1 MQVILREDV
10 KDLGRS
16 GELVTVAEGFAR
28 NYLLPRKLAVQASPG
43 AMKDMRKRME
53 AAQQREAKELE
64 EAKGLAEQL
73 RDARL
78 TIPGKAAEG
87 SSRLH
92 GSITSQDIA
101 DWINRGL
108 SLKVDRRDIELG
120 EPIRTLGTHQVTVKL
135 ARGVHVPVTVEVVEG

>member
-16 GELVTVAEGFAR
+16 GEMVSVAEGFAR
-28 NYLLPRKLAVQASPG
+28 NFLLPRKLAVQATPG

-53 AAQQREAKELE
+53 AAKQREAKELE
-64 EAKGLAEQL
+64 EAQGLAETL

-78 TIPGKAAEG
+78 TIAGKAAEG

-92 GSITSQDIA
+92 GSITPQDIA
-101 DWINRGL
+101 DLINRGL
-108 SLKVDRRDIELG
+108 PVKVDKRDIEIR

-135 ARGVHVPVTVEVVEG
+135 AKGVSVPVTVEVVEG